1 MPDLMWIALP
11 FVAALGSG
19 VLSFIVAQA
28 RMETTLARE
37 REELVGV
44 QERLAQQQKGVEE
57 RVRAAEADARRKAF
71 DEFLA
76 DVRIEERHYLR
87 ETDSP
92 SEKKKCL
99 VLQERVCFRNIPLSQ
114 WIERELPFQKEIV
127 PPERPKAIPSP
138 VPITTPEPGRRRLL
152 R

>member
-1 MPDLMWIALP
+1 MPDVLLIALP

-28 RMETTLARE
+28 RMEAAATRE
-37 REELVGV
+37 REGLIETRAQL
-44 QERLAQQQKGVEE
+44 LQQQKTMEE
-57 RVRAAEADARRKAF
+57 KVRTAEAEARRKAL

-76 DVRIEERHYLR
+76 DVRVEERHFVR
-87 ETDSP
+87 QIGSP
-92 SEKKKCL
+92 GEQRKCL

-114 WIERELPFQKEIV
+114 WIERELAFDHQVAGTAPLEPAPKPIAL
-127 PPERPKAIPSP
+127 PPP
-138 VPITTPEPGRRRLL
+138 VGRRRLI

>member
-1 MPDLMWIALP
+1 MPDVMWIALP
-11 FVAALGSG
+11 FVVALGSG

-28 RMETTLARE
+28 RMEAQLSRDRE
-37 REELVGV
+37 TLVGT
-44 QERLAQQQKGVEE
+44 QERLIQQQKGVEE
-57 RVRAAEADARRKAF
+57 RVHAAEAEARRKAF

-87 ETDSP
+87 ETDTP
-92 SEKKKCL
+92 SEHRKCL

-114 WIERELPFQKEIV
+114 WIERELPFQNEIP
-127 PPERPKAIPSP
+127 PPEVSRPLPAP
-138 VPITTPEPGRRRLL
+138 VPIAPPSGRRRLL

>member
-1 MPDLMWIALP
+1 MPDVMWIALP

-28 RMETTLARE
+28 RMETQLSRHRETLA
-37 REELVGV
+37 GA
-44 QERLAQQQKGVEE
+44 QERLVQQQKGIED

-87 ETDSP
+87 EIDTP
-92 SEKKKCL
+92 SEHRKCL

-114 WIERELPFQKEIV
+114 WIERELPYQKAAD
-127 PPERPKAIPSP
+127 PPAAPA
-138 VPITTPEPGRRRLL
+138 PIAPPAGRRRLL

>member
-1 MPDLMWIALP
+1 MPDLLWIALP

-19 VLSFIVAQA
+19 VLSFIVSQA
-28 RMETTLARE
+28 HMEAALARDREALVGARE
-37 REELVGV
+37 RLI
-44 QERLAQQQKGVEE
+44 QQQRGVDE
-57 RVRAAEADARRKAF
+57 RVRAAESDARRKAF

-92 SEKKKCL
+92 TERKKCL

-114 WIERELPFQKEIV
+114 WIERELPFEKEV
-127 PPERPKAIPSP
+127 TPPESSRFLPAP
-138 VPITTPEPGRRRLL
+138 VPIGPGSNRRRLL

>member
-1 MPDLMWIALP
+1 MPDVMLIALP

-19 VLSFIVAQA
+19 VLSFVVLQA
-28 RMETTLARE
+28 RMEAALSKK
-37 REELVGV
+37 REELIGV
-44 QERLAQQQKGVEE
+44 EERLAQQQRGVED

-76 DVRIEERHYLR
+76 DVRVEERHYLR
-87 ETDSP
+87 EIDTP
-92 SEKKKCL
+92 TERKKCL

-114 WIERELPFQKEIV
+114 WIERELPFQKEV
-127 PPERPKAIPSP
+127 TFPVALKA
-138 VPITTPEPGRRRLL
+138 TPEPNRLRLL

>member
-1 MPDLMWIALP
+1 MPEVLWIALP

-19 VLSFIVAQA
+19 ALSFIVVQA
-28 RMETTLARE
+28 RMEALAAKD
-37 REELVGV
+37 REELVEV
-44 QERLAQQQKGVEE
+44 RAKLAQQEQAAGE
-57 RVRAAEADARRKAF
+57 RVRAVEADTRRKAF

-87 ETDSP
+87 EIDTP
-92 SEKKKCL
+92 TERRKCL

-114 WIERELPFQKEIV
+114 WIERELPFEKETV
-127 PPERPKAIPSP
+127 RGESKELPAP
-138 VPITTPEPGRRRLL
+138 VVVHPAPNRRRLI

>member
-1 MPDLMWIALP
+1 MPDLLLIALP

-28 RMETTLARE
+28 RMEATATRE
-37 REELVGV
+37 REGLIETRAQL
-44 QERLAQQQKGVEE
+44 LQQQKTMEE
-57 RVRAAEADARRKAF
+57 KIRTAEAEARCKAF

-76 DVRIEERHYLR
+76 DVRVEERHYVR
-87 ETDSP
+87 QMDSP
-92 SEKKKCL
+92 TEQRKRL

-114 WIERELPFQKEIV
+114 WIERELRFEQQVTGMAP
-127 PPERPKAIPSP
+127 A
-138 VPITTPEPGRRRLL
+138 EPLPAGRRRLI

>member
-1 MPDLMWIALP
+1 MPEVLWIALP

-19 VLSFIVAQA
+19 VLSFIVVQA
-28 RMETTLARE
+28 RMEAIASKE
-37 REELVGV
+37 REELVEV
-44 QERLAQQQKGVEE
+44 RAKLAQQEQAAAE
-57 RVRAAEADARRKAF
+57 RVKATEAETRRKSF

-87 ETDSP
+87 EIDTP
-92 SEKKKCL
+92 EEHRKCL

-114 WIERELPFQKEIV
+114 WIERELPFAKEMPRAEPRELPAPV
-127 PPERPKAIPSP
+127 VVRPAPN
-138 VPITTPEPGRRRLL
+138 RRRLI